1 MSNVTTVSLKLAP
14 EHYAVVKAMAQGQGV
29 SVSEFLRETLQDAL
43 DLERQLERLADFF
56 GDKCLLREG
65 VQASRVEL

>member
-29 SVSEFLRETLQDAL
+29 SVSEFLRETLQEAL
-43 DLERQLERLADFF
+43 DLERQMERLASLFA
-56 GDKCLLREG
+56 EG
-65 VQASRVEL
+65 PACED

>member
-1 MSNVTTVSLKLAP
+1 MSNITTVSLKMAP

-43 DLERQLERLADFF
+43 DLERQMERLASLFADGFN
-56 GDKCLLREG
+56 KE
-65 VQASRVEL
+65 A